1 MQGERIEKERAQLK
15 LQQEAEE
22 AARIQAE
29 EAEEEDAPIY
39 RKPRTVSLHLL
50 SLSLSLP
57 AASSVQ
63 LDLILLPIPL
73 AGLRL
78 TPHTELGDNDS
89 IKLKTPQKVE
99 STPFPN
105 RSNEAREK
113 RRKERERRI
122 REREGQ

>member
-1 MQGERIEKERAQLK
+1 VR
-15 LQQEAEE
+15 
-22 AARIQAE
+22 
-29 EAEEEDAPIY
+29 P
-39 RKPRTVSLHLL
+39 
-50 SLSLSLP
+50 
-57 AASSVQ
+57 SVQ
-63 LDLILLPIPL
+63 LDLIRLLILP